1 MEVDPNASLKEAVAQ
16 FYTRHG
22 LPVDGGVSAKRWS
35 PVGCRDLKV
44 YLPNFEW
51 RRRALPLHDIHHV
64 LTGYPFRPTGEFE
77 MAAWEFAAGRY
88 PNPLSTLFCL
98 PLVSMGGLCRTQAQ
112 LLGLRARQAQP
123 HAVPGLRRSGVVR
136 EEGGGRPRRGAAFR
150 SRIRDALALPRIPSL
165 GRLLNKRDRAA
176 VTGYPPARS
185 TWAGTSS
192 SCSSVLVWPG
202 DVNVPSNLPPREGI
216 KALKVEQRRLC
227 AAMIKV
233 ELHECI
239 TAFA

>member
-22 LPVDGGVSAKRWS
+22 FPVDGGVSAKRWS

-88 PNPLSTLFCL
+88 PSPLSTLFCL
-98 PLVSMGGLCRTQAQ
+98 PLVSMGACVVPRRSFSAFVRGKHSRTLYQGYAYPELLERRVADVRAEILPSAPVSPTPWHYLAYLALVACSASVIALP
-112 LLGLRARQAQP
+112 LLGI
-123 HAVPGLRRSGVVR
+123 
-136 EEGGGRPRRGAAFR
+136 AF
-150 SRIRDALALPRIPSL
+150 
-165 GRLLNKRDRAA
+165 
-176 VTGYPPARS
+176 
-185 TWAGTSS
+185 
-192 SCSSVLVWPG
+192 VL
-202 DVNVPSNLPPREGI
+202 SEI
-216 KALKVEQRRLC
+216 
-227 AAMIKV
+227 
-233 ELHECI
+233 
-239 TAFA
+239 F

>member
-22 LPVDGGVSAKRWS
+22 FPVDGGVSAKRWS

-98 PLVSMGGLCRTQAQ
+98 PLVSMG
-112 LLGLRARQAQP
+112 P
-123 HAVPGLRRSGVVR
+123 VSYPGAASRRSCVASTAGR
-136 EEGGGRPRRGAAFR
+136 CTRGTPIQNCSRGGWRTSAPRYC
-150 SRIRDALALPRIPSL
+150 LP
-165 GRLLNKRDRAA
+165 
-176 VTGYPPARS
+176 
-185 TWAGTSS
+185 
-192 SCSSVLVWPG
+192 
-202 DVNVPSNLPPREGI
+202 LP
-216 KALKVEQRRLC
+216 
-227 AAMIKV
+227 
-233 ELHECI
+233 
-239 TAFA
+239 